1 MPRGVGRL
9 LTDIRPL
16 QVSLDYR
23 RLWIGNTVSQLGQQM
38 TAVTIAIQV
47 YALTRSTFAVG
58 LVGLF
63 ALVPL
68 IGFGLYGGAVA
79 DAIDRRKLALVAS
92 VGLWSLSLVL
102 VVQAVL
108 HLESV
113 WLLYV
118 VVAAQSG
125 CFAVNNPT
133 RASIIPR
140 LIPKEYLPA
149 ANALNMASFNLGFT
163 VGPLLGAVAISAAG
177 YSFAYG
183 IDAVTFTAALYALFR
198 LPPIP
203 PQPLEGG
210 VLQRPGLRSVVEGFR
225 FLRNARN
232 LRMTFILDL
241 CAMVLAQ
248 PRALFP
254 AVAGGFFGGGVRTVG
269 LLQAAPAI
277 GSLLA
282 FTFSGWVG
290 KVRRQGLAIA
300 VCVIVYGASVAAFG
314 FARALW
320 VGVLLPR
327 DERCGRHGQRGVP
340 LDDPAGRRP
349 RQPAR
354 PAPGRLHRRRRRRP
368 SDGRLRR
375 RLDGCVDHTDDRVGG
390 GWVGVYRRSADRVRP
405 GAVLR
410 SVRRSPT
417 PALGTT
423 THGSRDRNSR
433 FKGPQLTVQRG
444 VRRSRRGRWRSRHA
458 RPGRP
463 GPRRHRRER
472 SR

>member
-1 MPRGVGRL
+1 
-9 LTDIRPL
+9 
-16 QVSLDYR
+16 VSRDYR

-47 YALTRSTFAVG
+47 YALTRSTFSVG

-79 DAIDRRKLALVAS
+79 DAIDRRRLALVAS
-92 VGLWSLSLVL
+92 FGLWSLSLVL

-113 WLLYV
+113 LLLYV
-118 VVAAQSG
+118 VVALQSG

-140 LIPKEYLPA
+140 LIPKEFLPA

-203 PQPLEGG
+203 PQPLEGT
-210 VLQRPGLRSVVEGFR
+210 VLQRPGLRSVIEGFR

-232 LRMTFILDL
+232 LRMTFVLDL

-282 FTFSGWVG
+282 FAFSGWVS
-290 KVRRQGLAIA
+290 KIRRQGVAIA

-320 VGVLLPR
+320 LGVLFLAMSGAADMVSAAYR
-327 DERCGRHGQRGVP
+327 STILQV
-340 LDDPAGRRP
+340 A
-349 RQPAR
+349 
-354 PAPGRLHRRRRRRP
+354 APDNLRGRLQ
-368 SDGRLRR
+368 
-375 RLDGCVDHTDDRVGG
+375 
-390 GWVGVYRRSADRVRP
+390 GV
-405 GAVLR
+405 
-410 SVRRSPT
+410 
-417 PALGTT
+417 
-423 THGSRDRNSR
+423 
-433 FKGPQLTVQRG
+433 FTVVVAG
-444 VRRSRRGRWRSRHA
+444 
-458 RPGRP
+458 
-463 GPRRHRRER
+463 GPRMGDFVAGSTAALTTPTIALAAGGMACIAGVLIASAREPSFAAYDGLHPR
-472 SR
+472 P

>member
-1 MPRGVGRL
+1 MV
-9 LTDIRPL
+9 
-16 QVSLDYR
+16 
-23 RLWIGNTVSQLGQQM
+23 
-38 TAVTIAIQV
+38 AV
-47 YALTRSTFAVG
+47 
-58 LVGLF
+58 
-63 ALVPL
+63 
-68 IGFGLYGGAVA
+68 
-79 DAIDRRKLALVAS
+79 
-92 VGLWSLSLVL
+92 LVL
-102 VVQAVL
+102 VAQAVL

-320 VGVLLPR
+320 VGVLLLAMSGAADMVSAAYR
-327 DERCGRHGQRGVP
+327 STILQV
-340 LDDPAGRRP
+340 A
-349 RQPAR
+349 
-354 PAPGRLHRRRRRRP
+354 APDNLRGRLQGVFTVVVAGGPRMGDFVAGSTAALTTPTIALAAGGLACIAGVLIASARER
-368 SDGRLRR
+368 SFAAYDA
-375 RLDGCVDHTDDRVGG
+375 LDPQPR
-390 GWVGVYRRSADRVRP
+390 
-405 GAVLR
+405 
-410 SVRRSPT
+410 
-417 PALGTT
+417 TT
-423 THGSRDRNSR
+423 THG
-433 FKGPQLTVQRG
+433 
-444 VRRSRRGRWRSRHA
+444 
-458 RPGRP
+458 
-463 GPRRHRRER
+463 
-472 SR
+472 